1 MKKLLFGAVALA
13 LLATASC
20 KKDDDK
26 DATGPS
32 NTISAGNQTFAV
44 SGVNVLRRI
53 VTVNGSNGSDRLIFQ
68 LTFGTGSAEPS
79 DGTYNIVEE
88 VNALNEVQ
96 INVVRIVN
104 ATTTNYSSQDNSPVV
119 TLRKNDNGKMSI
131 SFPNTT
137 VKPGVGGG
145 SENIVI
151 SANAT
156 QP

>member
-1 MKKLLFGAVALA
+1 MRKLLFGAVALG

-32 NTISAGNQTFAV
+32 NTISASNQTFAV

-53 VTVNGSNGSDRLIFQ
+53 VTINGSNGGDRLIFQ

-79 DGTYNIVEE
+79 EGTYNIVEE
-88 VNALNEVQ
+88 ADALNEVQ

-104 ATTTNYSSQDNSPVV
+104 ATTTNYSSQDNSPIVSI
-119 TLRKNDNGKMSI
+119 RKNDGKMSV